1 MDCVEVFKNSIDADT
16 LQKVKVF
23 LSKCEYKYVPDS
35 NRIIIPHENSPLFN
49 DIFSQLKDTSHLELI
64 EIECFMI
71 KKSTSD
77 DFSYESK
84 IKDGQIFD
92 LQIVRSGRKNNLVGN
107 HLKYKDEFVNVMLKQ
122 IIITIFVNN
131 YLTVKDDTFNY
142 TELQDIINFTQV
154 YNFEKTLYDPHYFI
168 FSLLIHLK
176 RSLKKNVLFVLF
188 DKLQKLFSIF
198 FAALKEHQTGL
209 FYHKK
214 MNKYLFDG
222 YNFTSYEKNM
232 HNCLLE
238 LIVEKLNSAYG
249 NSYFQYALP
258 NDPILYNIP
267 LKENQCIR
275 YPSNLIHKREP
286 YETFTDDDVIH
297 ILFKCC
303 NNLKK

>member
-23 LSKCEYKYVPDS
+23 LSKCEYKYIPDS

-77 DFSYESK
+77 DFSYENK

-92 LQIVRSGRKNNLVGN
+92 LQIVRSGQRNNLIGN
-107 HLKYKDEFVNVMLKQ
+107 TANYNKAFTNVLLKHILTNVFAEKLL
-122 IIITIFVNN
+122 TCYN
-131 YLTVKDDTFNY
+131 YFSCN
-142 TELQDIINFTQV
+142 EINRIKVFIQS
-154 YNFEKTLYDPHYFI
+154 YNFEKTLHDPNYFC
-168 FSLLIHLK
+168 FSLISYLEMNLEKDIILC
-176 RSLKKNVLFVLF
+176 LFNEAQNLF
-188 DKLQKLFSIF
+188 TIF
-198 FAALKEHQTGL
+198 FTALKAHQSGL
-209 FYHKK
+209 TYHEKI
-214 MNKYLFDG
+214 NDSILD
-222 YNFTSYEKNM
+222 SYKFNGPEKRM
-232 HNCLLE
+232 HSCLLE
-238 LIVEKLNSAYG
+238 MLVEKINSSYG